1 METIMDSNKEKWTRC
16 MQDIKERLMQVDK
29 SGWVYKTWFESIV
42 FESYDKATNAIL
54 IQVPDVHVYE
64 YLEHFYAPLFKEVM
78 GIYFGTNI
86 TLRYRVMK
94 QKPSF
99 AAVADYLSQHSAY
112 DTRRDPYNIHVA
124 DAEKRLRDGLHYYL
138 KGSEQWLPAY
148 DQIADW
154 LQDNKGRGL
163 LCVGHPGLGKTLIC
177 EKILPVILGNGGRP
191 IASVKASG
199 LHDRL
204 PELLKERIVIIDDL
218 GKEPT
223 KHYGDVDRSFFE
235 LCDNAERTGQL
246 LIITT
251 NLATARPASWPAD
264 RPWPWPDSIEHRYG
278 TEVLGRLKAITSV
291 VRIEG
296 ESMWK

>member
-1 METIMDSNKEKWTRC
+1 MEQKEYEAKWSACLSMIREKYGEKYHHWFDVWFADVRFEHYDPDSHA
-16 MQDIKERLMQVDK
+16 L
-29 SGWVYKTWFESIV
+29 
-42 FESYDKATNAIL
+42 L
-54 IQVPDVHVYE
+54 LQVPSRYVYE
-64 YLEHFYAPLFKEVM
+64 YLEMHGVKTIRETARKV
-78 GIYFGTNI
+78 FGTDI
-86 TLRYRVMK
+86 ALQYRIL
-94 QKPSF
+94 QEPQF
-99 AAVADYLSQHSAY
+99 ADVAAYLAQHSAY
-112 DTRRDPYNIHVA
+112 DTRRDPYNIHVT
-124 DAEKRLRDGLHYYL
+124 DAEKRLRDGLHYFL

-148 DQIADW
+148 GQIAAW

-191 IASVKASG
+191 IVSVKATELYS
-199 LHDRL
+199 RL

-218 GKEPT
+218 GKEPA
-223 KHYGDVDRSFFE
+223 KHYGDIDRSFFE
-235 LCDNAERTGQL
+235 LCNNAERTGQL

-278 TEVLGRLKAITSV
+278 QEVLDRLKVITSV

-296 ESMWK
+296 ESMRK

>member
-1 METIMDSNKEKWTRC
+1 MEQKDYEEKWTRC
-16 MQDIKERLMQVDK
+16 LQDIKERLMQVDK
-29 SGWVYKTWFESIV
+29 SGWVYKTWFEPIV
-42 FESYDKATNAIL
+42 FESYDKATNTIL

-64 YLEHFYAPLFKEVM
+64 YLEHFYVPLFKKVM

-86 TLRYRVMK
+86 TLQYRILHEP
-94 QKPSF
+94 QF
-99 AAVADYLSQHSAY
+99 ADVAAYLAQYSAY

-138 KGSEQWLPAY
+138 KGGEQWLPAY
-148 DQIADW
+148 DQIAAW

-191 IASVKASG
+191 IASVKASS

-204 PELLKERIVIIDDL
+204 PELMKERIVIIDDL
-218 GKEPT
+218 GKEPA
-223 KHYGDVDRSFFE
+223 KHYGNIDRSFFE
-235 LCDNAERTGQL
+235 LCNNAERTGQL

-278 TEVLGRLKAITSV
+278 QEVLDRLKVITKM
-291 VRIEG
+291 VRFEG
-296 ESMWK
+296 ASLRS

>member
-1 METIMDSNKEKWTRC
+1 MEQKDYEEKWAACLSMIREKYGEKYHHWH
-16 MQDIKERLMQVDK
+16 DVWYGDVRFV
-29 SGWVYKTWFESIV
+29 
-42 FESYDKATNAIL
+42 SYD
-54 IQVPDVHVYE
+54 PDSYTLLVQAPSMYVYE
-64 YLEHFYAPLFKEVM
+64 YLEMYGVKDIRWVTREV
-78 GIYFGTNI
+78 FGTDV
-86 TLRYRVMK
+86 TLQYRIR
-94 QKPSF
+94 QQEPQF
-99 AAVADYLSQHSAY
+99 ADVAAYLAQHSAY

-218 GKEPT
+218 GKEPA
-223 KHYGDVDRSFFE
+223 KYYGDIDRSFFE
-235 LCDNAERTGQL
+235 LCNNAERTGQL

-278 TEVLGRLKAITSV
+278 TEVLDRLKVITSV

-296 ESMWK
+296 ESMRK

>member
-1 METIMDSNKEKWTRC
+1 MEQKDYEEKWTRC
-16 MQDIKERLMQVDK
+16 LQVIKEQLNNQHVFDVWF
-29 SGWVYKTWFESIV
+29 SGIV
-42 FESYDKATNAIL
+42 FERYDEAAKTVTL
-54 IQVPDVHVYE
+54 QVPSNYVYE
-64 YLEHFYAPLFKEVM
+64 YIEQYHVPLMQKALNPV
-78 GIYFGTNI
+78 FGAGVA
-86 TLRYRVMK
+86 LQYRIMK
-94 QKPSF
+94 QEPSF
-99 AAVADYLSQHSAY
+99 ADVAAYLEQHSAY
-112 DTRRDPYNIHVA
+112 DTRRDPYNIRIP
-124 DAEKRLRDGLHYYL
+124 DAAKRLRDGLHYFL

-148 DQIADW
+148 GQIAAW

-163 LCVGHPGLGKTLIC
+163 LCVGHPGLGKSLIC

-204 PELLKERIVIIDDL
+204 PELMKERIVIIDDL
-218 GKEPT
+218 GKEPA
-223 KHYGDVDRSFFE
+223 KHYGNIDRSFFE
-235 LCDNAERTGQL
+235 LCNNAERTGQL

-278 TEVLGRLKAITSV
+278 QEVLDRLKVITSV

-296 ESMWK
+296 ESMRK

>member
-1 METIMDSNKEKWTRC
+1 MEQKEYEEKWTRC
-16 MQDIKERLMQVDK
+16 LQDIKERLMQVDE

-64 YLEHFYAPLFKEVM
+64 YLEHFYVPLFKKVM
-78 GIYFGTNI
+78 GIYFGPNTA
-86 TLRYRVMK
+86 LQYRVMK

-99 AAVADYLSQHSAY
+99 ADVAAYLAQHSAY
-112 DTRRDPYNIHVA
+112 DSRRDPYNIHVA
-124 DAEKRLRDGLHYYL
+124 DAEKRLRDGLHYFL
-138 KGSEQWLPAY
+138 KGSERWLPAY
-148 DQIADW
+148 GQIAAW

-191 IASVKASG
+191 IASVKASS

-218 GKEPT
+218 GKEPA
-223 KHYGDVDRSFFE
+223 KHYGDIDRSFFE
-235 LCDNAERTGQL
+235 LCSNAERTGQL

-251 NLATARPASWPAD
+251 NLATARPDSWPAD

-278 TEVLGRLKAITSV
+278 TEVLDRLKVITRL

-296 ESMWK
+296 ASMRQ

>member
-1 METIMDSNKEKWTRC
+1 MEQKDYEEKWAACLSMIRE
-16 MQDIKERLMQVDK
+16 KYGEK
-29 SGWVYKTWFESIV
+29 YHHWFDV
-42 FESYDKATNAIL
+42 WFADVRFEHYDPDAHTL
-54 IQVPDVHVYE
+54 LLQVPSKYVYE
-64 YLEHFYAPLFKEVM
+64 YLEMHGVKTIRETAREV
-78 GIYFGTNI
+78 FGTDI
-86 TLRYRVMK
+86 TLQYRILK
-94 QKPSF
+94 EPQF
-99 AAVADYLSQHSAY
+99 ADVAAYLAQHSAY

-124 DAEKRLRDGLHYYL
+124 DAEKRLRDGLRYFL

-148 DQIADW
+148 GQIAAW

-191 IASVKASG
+191 IASVKASS

-204 PELLKERIVIIDDL
+204 PELMKERIVIIDDL
-218 GKEPT
+218 GKEPA
-223 KHYGDVDRSFFE
+223 KHYGNIDRSFFE
-235 LCDNAERTGQL
+235 LCNNAERTGQL

-278 TEVLGRLKAITSV
+278 QEVLDRLKVITSV

-296 ESMWK
+296 KSMRS

>member
-1 METIMDSNKEKWTRC
+1 MEQKDYEEKWTRC
-16 MQDIKERLMQVDK
+16 QQDIKERLMQVDK

-64 YLEHFYAPLFKEVM
+64 YLEHFYVPLFKRVL
-78 GIYFGTNI
+78 GIYFGPNTA
-86 TLRYRVMK
+86 LQYRIL
-94 QKPSF
+94 QEPQF
-99 AAVADYLSQHSAY
+99 ADVAAYLAQHSAY

-124 DAEKRLRDGLHYYL
+124 DAEKRLRDGLHYFL

-148 DQIADW
+148 DRIADW

-191 IASVKASG
+191 IASVKATE

-218 GKEPT
+218 GKEPA
-223 KHYGDVDRSFFE
+223 KYYGNLDRSFFE
-235 LCDNAERTGQL
+235 LCNNAERTGQL

-278 TEVLGRLKAITSV
+278 QEVLDRLKVITSV

-296 ESMWK
+296 ESMRK